1 MRYVQKGKNMSNIKF
16 KFLGTCARDF
26 NPRLQTDLKHCFD
39 KDARRSCSALLEG
52 HILID
57 CGIHTLECLDI
68 AGIPYLDITDICM
81 THLHDDHFQI
91 GNVGIIAATKKEP
104 LRLWVSEEANVPE
117 IPNVTLI
124 RMKKLVRNYMGDGVY
139 VTGLYANHEA
149 VVFPQHLFF
158 EKDGKRILYATDGAW
173 IENSTYHHIRKTN
186 IDMIAIDATCGDY
199 DGDYRIAEHNSIS
212 MIRCMIPSLKVM
224 GIMDDHTKMYMTHIA
239 PSLHKPHAE
248 TEKIAEA
255 MGIYVAYD
263 GLEIEV

>member
-1 MRYVQKGKNMSNIKF
+1 MSKIKF
-16 KFLGTCARDF
+16 QFLGTCARDF
-26 NPRLQTDLKHCFD
+26 NPRLQTDLKNCFD
-39 KDARRSCSALLEG
+39 KDARRSSCAILEG
-52 HILID
+52 HVLID

-68 AGIPYLDITDICM
+68 AGIPYSDITDICM

-91 GNVGIIAATKKEP
+91 GNVGIIAATKSEP
-104 LRLWVSEEANVPE
+104 LRLWVSEEAKLPE
-117 IPNVTLI
+117 IENVTVI
-124 RMKKLVRNYMGDGVY
+124 RMKKLVRNYIGNGIY

-149 VVFPQHLFF
+149 VVFPQHLLF

-212 MIRCMIPSLKVM
+212 MIRCMLPSLKVM
-224 GIMDDHTKMYMTHIA
+224 GIMDEHTKVYMTHIA

-248 TEKIAEA
+248 TVEIARA
-255 MGIYVAYD
+255 MGIDVAYD
-263 GLEIEV
+263 GLTVEV